1 MRGDGTIVPII
12 PAAGASNLGFP
23 KALARFG
30 GRTALE
36 IAVENCAGLQ
46 APVVVLGSDAERV
59 REFVPPGARVVVNA
73 NWRAGQMSS
82 LQAALAEIA
91 PGADFM
97 LYPVDY
103 PLLTRPVIEKL
114 ATAFRTRLT
123 GQAIALPR
131 CQRRGGHP
139 VIFASGLRAE
149 IEQSQTARDIVYRDA
164 ARVRFVPVATDAIW
178 RDLDSPAAY
187 RARVREFDQRARSE
201 NASRHTRFD
210 TSRHTRSDTSPRSGR
225 NSLAHRGSGGV
236 VWGKMASASG
246 AVRFSSYLDEV
257 RAGLPV
263 TPEMARRIIACSDSD
278 LPELLTTAI
287 RLKEQFKPGVITYSR
302 KVFLPL
308 TNLCR
313 DYCGYCIFRRDPGQP
328 GAHTMT
334 PDEVLR
340 VAREGERLGC
350 REALFS
356 LGDKPELL
364 FPEMRAALRRP
375 GYKSTLHYLE
385 AMCELVLRQTGLI
398 PHANPGLMS
407 PQWLRR
413 LRAVSPSVGLML
425 ETSSDKLMK
434 RAAHRGA
441 PDKAPSLRLAVIEA
455 AGRQAIPFT
464 TGILVGIGETARDR
478 VDSLFAIAEL
488 HRRYGH
494 IQEVIVQNFR
504 VKAGIPMSRRAE
516 PGMGVMLRTVA
527 VARLILRNMNVQA
540 PPNLSAPNYHELLS
554 AGINDWG
561 GVSPLTPDYIN
572 PERPWPHLRELEE
585 RTRAAGFSLRQRLP
599 VYPEFLE
606 KVAEAGGL
614 AAQKTRAAAD
624 AEGYARGTSSAQGLP
639 ANQVPPFRGV
649 IPSEGARPSRG
660 TPTSPNA
667 TVPSAVSQS
676 GSSAIQPITVNRQP

>member
-12 PAAGASNLGFP
+12 LAAGASDLGFP

-36 IAVENCAGLQ
+36 IAVENCAALQ
-46 APVVVLGSDAERV
+46 APVVVLGSEAERV
-59 REFVPPGARVVVNA
+59 REFIPAGARVVVNA

-82 LQAALAEIA
+82 LQAALAGIA

-103 PLLTRPVIEKL
+103 PLLTRPVIAKL
-114 ATAFRTRLT
+114 AAAFRTRLT
-123 GQAIALPR
+123 GQAIAIPR
-131 CQRRGGHP
+131 CKRRGGHP
-139 VIFASGLRAE
+139 VIFASELRAE
-149 IEQSQTARDIVYRDA
+149 FEQSQTAREIVYRDA
-164 ARVRFVPVATDAIW
+164 ARVRSVPVATDAIW

-187 RARVREFDQRARSE
+187 RARVREYAAVSSRQSPVAR
-201 NASRHTRFD
+201 
-210 TSRHTRSDTSPRSGR
+210 TSRLETGDRRPATRLKSPEGTAR
-225 NSLAHRGSGGV
+225 L
-236 VWGKMASASG
+236 
-246 AVRFSSYLDEV
+246 SSYLDEV

-263 TPEMARRIIACSDSD
+263 TPERALHLIQCTDRD
-278 LPELLTTAI
+278 LPELLATAI

-356 LGDKPELL
+356 LGDKPELV
-364 FPEMRAALRRP
+364 FPEMRAALRRL

-385 AMCELVLRQTGLI
+385 AMCELVLRETGTI

-425 ETSSDKLMK
+425 ETTSDKLMK
-434 RAAHRGA
+434 LAAHRGA
-441 PDKAPSLRLAVIEA
+441 PDKAPALRLAVIEA

-516 PGMGVMLRTVA
+516 PSMGVMLRTVA

-561 GVSPLTPDYIN
+561 GISPLTPDYIN

-585 RTRAAGFSLRQRLP
+585 RTRAAGCALRQRLP

-606 KVAEAGGL
+606 NVAQAGGP

-624 AEGYARGTSSAQGLP
+624 ADGYAMSTSSAQGLP

-649 IPSEGARPSRG
+649 IPSEGARPSREPALSSSKG
-660 TPTSPNA
+660 TPTVPNA
-667 TVPSAVSQS
+667 TVPSAASRS
-676 GSSAIQPITVNRQP
+676 GSSAIQPITDNREP